1 MLPQE
6 HNEKKERIINS
17 SIQLFSKK
25 GYDATTVNEI
35 AVASKVTKAL
45 IYYYFKSKEDILDYL
60 VQSLLTNAKAITM
73 DFIHVN
79 IVEMINTGNLDILPD
94 RLHFSNEEAIRYF
107 LINAHDFYKSV
118 LDYALKNRAT
128 IRILMHESLKGS
140 KHQNALFQLMN
151 FAKSSNDNP
160 IVQTITQ
167 ADNDFMYSNDMVSF
181 QFFFFIMPL
190 INFVSYY
197 DEYKLLNSLSDEQMQ
212 QSYLKSFQIIIDSL
226 VSGKDIL
233 LRNKNYST

>member
-1 MLPQE
+1 MLQQE
-6 HNEKKERIINS
+6 QSEKKERIINA
-17 SIQLFSKK
+17 SIELFSKK
-25 GYDATTVNEI
+25 GYNATTVSEI
-35 AVASKVTKAL
+35 ATASNVAKAL
-45 IYYYFKSKEDILDYL
+45 IYYYFKSKEDILDHL
-60 VQSLLTNAKAITM
+60 VQSLLANARTITM

-79 IVEMINTGNLDILPD
+79 VVEMINNGNLDILPD
-94 RLHFSNEEAIRYF
+94 RLHFANEEAIKYF
-107 LINAHDFYKSV
+107 LLNAHEFYRSV

-160 IVQTITQ
+160 IIQTIAK
-167 ADNDFMYSNDMVSF
+167 ADSDFVYSNDMVSF
-181 QFFFFIMPL
+181 QFFFFIIPL

-197 DEYKLLNSLSDEQMQ
+197 DEYKLLNALSDEQMHE
-212 QSYLKSFQIIIDSL
+212 SYLNSFQIIIDSL